1 MEGLGSSISGFSMW
15 HSSHSCLVYQVMG
28 VMDLRWNVME
38 APYQASVCGILSIP
52 VLFIRLY
59 ELWT

>member
-1 MEGLGSSISGFSMW
+1 MGSSISGFSMW

-28 VMDLRWNVME
+28 AMDLRWNVRE
-38 APYQASVCGILSIP
+38 APYQASVCGILAIP
-52 VLFIRLY
+52 VLFIGLW